1 MLEIKNL
8 CFQPEGERQ
17 ILKDINLEIPDGKL
31 VCLTGPNG
39 GGKTTIAKMI
49 AGVEKASSGE
59 IILDGENITDKDP
72 TERAR
77 MGISYAFQQPVRFK
91 GITVRELL
99 CLAKGETATEE
110 ELSEVMT
117 QVGMNPSDYLSR
129 EVDTH
134 LSGGEM
140 KRIEIASVLMRKSK
154 LIVFDEPEA
163 GIDLWSFNSL
173 IRVFEELRDSRKCSL
188 IIISHQ
194 ERILSIADEIV
205 MIQDGA
211 VGLHGPRS
219 TMYPLICKTD
229 CEDCD
234 DCFIKSKGGEN

>member
-1 MLEIKNL
+1 MLKIENL
-8 CFQPEGERQ
+8 SFQPEGYRQ

-39 GGKTTIAKMI
+39 GGKTTLAKMI
-49 AGVEKASSGE
+49 AGVEMSSSGT
-59 IILDGENITDKDP
+59 ITLDGKDITKLDP
-72 TERAR
+72 TERAK

-99 CLAKGETATEE
+99 TLAKGSKATEE
-110 ELSEVMT
+110 ELASVLA
-117 QVGMNPSDYLSR
+117 QVGMEASAYLDR

-134 LSGGEM
+134 LSGGEI
-140 KRIEIASVLMRKSK
+140 KRIEIASVLMRDSK

-163 GIDLWSFNSL
+163 GIDLWSFNAL

-205 MIQDGA
+205 MIQEGEI
-211 VGLHGPRS
+211 GLRGERNF
-219 TMYPLICKTD
+219 MFPLICKNG
-229 CEDCD
+229 CVCD
-234 DCFIKSKGGEN
+234 GKCAVPSAENK